1 LNKVAFLDQIQYNR
15 VQKSNDGGPAIDRTE
30 KSKISAMLCFFFCYF
45 FVRSTQRVKPKSQQK
60 PTKGDL
66 MMTRND
72 LGGGFGVFHIVPDQN
87 SSRAACMALIE
98 GEADHFD

>member
-1 LNKVAFLDQIQYNR
+1 MEAQQSIA
-15 VQKSNDGGPAIDRTE
+15 QKNPR
-30 KSKISAMLCFFFCYF
+30 SAQCSVFSFVIF